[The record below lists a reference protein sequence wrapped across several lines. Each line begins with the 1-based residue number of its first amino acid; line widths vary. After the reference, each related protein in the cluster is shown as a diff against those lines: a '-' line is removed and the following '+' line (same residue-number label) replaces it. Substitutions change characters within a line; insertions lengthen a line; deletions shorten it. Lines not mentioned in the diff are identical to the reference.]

1 MQPQTYLR
9 EARAVATTAEARK
22 REKYALLS
30 RSHHFV
36 PVAIKTSGTLGP
48 DTLSLLSD
56 IGRRPQTI
64 THYHQ
69 SISSFLLPESTPA
82 WQYCLCI
89 GHLKCYVIYIV
100 YPVYVYTRELHLK
113 KYK

>member
-9 EARAVATTAEARK
+9 EARAIATTAEARK

-69 SISSFLLPESTPA
+69 SISSFLLQRALQHGNTASVLGTSS
-82 WQYCLCI
+82 
-89 GHLKCYVIYIV
+89 VM
-100 YPVYVYTRELHLK
+100 
-113 KYK
+113 